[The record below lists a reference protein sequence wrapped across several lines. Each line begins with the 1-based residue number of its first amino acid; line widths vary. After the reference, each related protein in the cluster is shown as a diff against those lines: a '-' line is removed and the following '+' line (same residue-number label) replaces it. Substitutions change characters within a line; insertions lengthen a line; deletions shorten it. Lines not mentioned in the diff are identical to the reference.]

1 MDTSSTLVSAPL
13 FLVGSVRS
21 GTTLLRLLL
30 DHHPE
35 LAFESEFEY
44 VIEKIGADGTWP
56 DLDSYY
62 EWLSTDRIYLSRHY
76 DIDKRL
82 SYPEL
87 VNDFLVQRRRR
98 ANKPL
103 VGATVHSDFDR
114 LPRIWPDAR
123 FIHLLRDG
131 RDVARSIIEMGC
143 AGNTWTAI
151 DRWVQ
156 VEETWET
163 FKQSLGPDRAFDV
176 RYEDLVQRP
185 EETLTEICRF
195 VGIEYH
201 PAMLR
206 YPEDS
211 TYSTPDPKLIDQ
223 WSQKLSEP
231 QIRLAE
237 ARAASWLVRRGYKL
251 SGLPPIEVDEKMK
264 RELARQS
271 KQYNRMFRVNRY
283 GLLLVGTDYL
293 ARKLRLAR
301 LAKHTRKRIHAI
313 DNSLLK

>member
-13 FLVGSVRS
+13 FLVGSERS
-21 GTTLLRLLL
+21 GTTLLRLML

-35 LAFESEFEY
+35 LAFELEFEY
-44 VIEKIGADGTWP
+44 VVQMVGDDGAWP

-62 EWLSTDRIYLSRHY
+62 EWLSTDRIYLSRRY

-82 SYPEL
+82 SYPQL
-87 VNDFLVQRRRR
+87 VNDFLVQRRTL

-131 RDVARSIIEMGC
+131 RDVARSVMELGW

-151 DRWVQ
+151 ERWIKA
-156 VEETWET
+156 EETWET
-163 FKQSLGPDRAFDV
+163 VKQTLGPDRAFEV
-176 RYEDLVQRP
+176 RYEELVQRP

-195 VGIEYH
+195 VGIEYN

-211 TYSTPDPKLIDQ
+211 TYSTPDPKLIYQ
-223 WSQKLSEP
+223 WSRKLSEP

-237 ARAASWLVRRGYKL
+237 ARAGSWLVRRGYKL

-264 RELARQS
+264 RALVRQC
-271 KQYNRMFRVNRY
+271 KQDTRKVRLNRY

-293 ARKLRLAR
+293 ARKLRLAG